1 MLLVTASSSAKGA
14 TEVMLGAIKAVGAL
28 GFMLS
33 TGLLINALEVCTL
46 VIRPFSFQTF
56 RKANKMLINV
66 HW

>member
-1 MLLVTASSSAKGA
+1 
-14 TEVMLGAIKAVGAL
+14 MLGAIKAVGAL

-33 TGLLINALEVCTL
+33 TGLIINALEVCTL